1 MRTGTRAD
9 GIDLAAG
16 EVVVAGGE
24 RLGYDNLVVATGG
37 VPARP
42 KVPGLDADGVH
53 GVHRL
58 SDGADIRAA
67 IAAGAKRAVVLGG
80 GYIGL
85 EMAEVLQTRG
95 LHVTVVL
102 ADPVP
107 MAQLD
112 TDMGERVCKA
122 MGDMGIDVQTGQ
134 PVREIEV
141 DADGVVRAVRTD
153 TGSYECDLVVLGLG
167 MGPEV
172 TLARE
177 AGLQLGV
184 TGAIDVGHTQR
195 SRSHPEVFAAGD
207 CSQTFHRI
215 TGEAIH
221 VALGTHANKQGKV
234 AGSVIGGRPAR
245 FAGVLGTAMTKVGDL
260 EVARTGLC
268 TTQAED
274 GGFDFRSD
282 MIEATTRAGYFPGAA
297 PIAVKLIT
305 ERGSGLLLGAQVVG
319 GPGSGKR
326 IDVFATAIW
335 AQMTAEELA
344 GSDLSYAPPFS
355 PDLRPRRRGC
365 PRGQPDR
372 AGLSGRPQARRR
384 GAGHRERDPAGRL
397 VRRGPLRS
405 GAHPGGLR
413 RRGPHRGHR
422 RGGGVHRVH
431 LPRLPVQPVAAHRRR
446 LPELHLHRL
455 LVLRRHLHR
464 LQVRRLDVRPVHVR
478 PAHRRAA
485 ATGRSSGSPA
495 RT

>member
-1 MRTGTRAD
+1 VSRERLVVVGGDAAGLSAAAQARRLRPCADLQIVVLEQGPEVSYSACGIPYWIGGLVGDRDRLIARTPEQFAEQDIVVRTDTRAE

-16 EVVVAGGE
+16 EVVTAGGE
-24 RLGYDNLVVATGG
+24 RLGYDSLVVATGG
-37 VPARP
+37 QPLRP
-42 KVPGLDADGVH
+42 PIPGLDADGVH

-58 SDGADIRAA
+58 ADGADIRAA
-67 IAAGAKRAVVLGG
+67 ISAGAKRAVVLGG

-85 EMAEVLQTRG
+85 EMAEVLQARG
-95 LHVTVVL
+95 LAVTVVL
-102 ADPVP
+102 ADPLP

-112 TDMGERVCKA
+112 SDMAGRVCAA
-122 MGDMGIDVQTGQ
+122 MGGMGIDVQTDQ

-153 TGSYECDLVVLGLG
+153 EGSYEADLVVLGLG

-172 TLARE
+172 SLARD

-184 TGAIDVGHTQR
+184 TGAVDVAHTQR

-207 CSQTFHRI
+207 CAQTFHRI
-215 TGEAIH
+215 TGEAVH
-221 VALGTHANKQGKV
+221 VALGTHANKQGRV

-274 GGFDFRSD
+274 GGYDYRTE
-282 MIEATTRAGYFPGAA
+282 MIESSTKAGYYPGAA

-326 IDVFATAIW
+326 IDVLATAIW
-335 AQMTAEELA
+335 AGMTAEQLA

-355 PDLRPRRRGC
+355 PTY
-365 PRGQPDR
+365 
-372 AGLSGRPQARRR
+372 
-384 GAGHRERDPAGRL
+384 DP
-397 VRRGPLRS
+397 VT
-405 GAHPGGLR
+405 
-413 RRGPHRGHR
+413 
-422 RGGGVHRVH
+422 
-431 LPRLPVQPVAAHRRR
+431 VAARVASRI
-446 LPELHLHRL
+446 ET
-455 LVLRRHLHR
+455 
-464 LQVRRLDVRPVHVR
+464 D
-478 PAHRRAA
+478 
-485 ATGRSSGSPA
+485 
-495 RT
+495 

>member
-1 MRTGTRAD
+1 LVVIGGDAAGLSAAAQARRLRPPEDLAIVVLEQGPEISYSACGIPYWVGDLVADRDMLLARTPADFAADEIDIRIRTRAE

-16 EVVVAGGE
+16 EVVAAGGE
-24 RLGYDNLVVATGG
+24 RIGYDSLVVATGG
-37 VPARP
+37 SPLRP
-42 KVPGLDADGVH
+42 PVPGLDADGVH

-58 SDGADIRAA
+58 ADGADIRAA
-67 IAAGAKRAVVLGG
+67 VAAGAKRAVVLGG

-95 LHVTVVL
+95 LSVRVVL
-102 ADPVP
+102 ADPLP
-107 MAQLD
+107 MGQLD
-112 TDMGERVCKA
+112 DDMGERVCKA
-122 MGDMGIDVQTGQ
+122 MCDMGIDVQTDQ

-141 DADGVVRAVRTD
+141 DADGAVRAVRTD
-153 TGSYECDLVVLGLG
+153 AGSHECDLVVLGLG
-167 MGPEV
+167 MGPEAS
-172 TLARE
+172 LARE

-184 TGAIDVGHTQR
+184 TGAIDVAHTQR

-221 VALGTHANKQGKV
+221 VALGTHANKQGRV

-274 GGFDFRSD
+274 GGYDYRTEV
-282 MIEATTRAGYFPGAA
+282 IESSTRAGYYPGAA

-326 IDVFATAIW
+326 IDVLATAIW
-335 AQMTAEELA
+335 AGMTAETLA

-355 PDLRPRRRGC
+355 PTY
-365 PRGQPDR
+365 
-372 AGLSGRPQARRR
+372 
-384 GAGHRERDPAGRL
+384 DP
-397 VRRGPLRS
+397 V
-405 GAHPGGLR
+405 
-413 RRGPHRGHR
+413 
-422 RGGGVHRVH
+422 V
-431 LPRLPVQPVAAHRRR
+431 VAARVASRI
-446 LPELHLHRL
+446 E
-455 LVLRRHLHR
+455 
-464 LQVRRLDVRPVHVR
+464 Q
-478 PAHRRAA
+478 
-485 ATGRSSGSPA
+485 G
-495 RT
+495 